1 MNDMS
6 VNYLKTI
13 AGATHTSVGQIINEL
28 VGEKLSA
35 AEA

>member
-13 AGATHTSVGQIINEL
+13 AEATHTSVGQVINEL
-28 VGEKLSA
+28 VREKVA
-35 AEA
+35 AKV